1 MFVLYNLYII
11 YYILITEAGSKKLQM
26 FIYSEP
32 FCILQIVTA
41 DIQGIL
47 KLHSLVRISKES
59 DIVKISDFFLASWY
73 GTFHIIYLIIESK

>member
-1 MFVLYNLYII
+1 MFFLYNLYII
-11 YYILITEAGSKKLQM
+11 YYFLITEAGSKKLQM

-41 DIQGIL
+41 DIQIL

-59 DIVKISDFFLASWY
+59 DIVKISDFFLAS
-73 GTFHIIYLIIESK
+73 